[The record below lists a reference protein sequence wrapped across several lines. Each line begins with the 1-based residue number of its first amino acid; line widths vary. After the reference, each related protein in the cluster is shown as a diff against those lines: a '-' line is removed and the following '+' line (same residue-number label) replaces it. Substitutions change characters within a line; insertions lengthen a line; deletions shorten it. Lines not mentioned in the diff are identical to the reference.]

1 MHFGGLVLGVWLA
14 AVAVGAGTE
23 GVEPSRRGERVAEA
37 LRARGASDD
46 LAVAA
51 IAALPVVELRGAVP
65 IGIHHFKMSWWRALA
80 VSVVGNLAPIPLI
93 LLLLNPVT
101 RWASRS
107 RFGERLVERLLARV
121 RRKAADIPRY
131 EWWGLALFVAIPLP
145 ATGAWTG
152 AMAAALLGMPP
163 VRSMGAIALGVLIAG
178 AIVTALS
185 LLGWI
190 GAGVAAAA
198 LLAALLAGARSRSRA
213 AARDRDGD
221 GITSAQ

>member
-1 MHFGGLVLGVWLA
+1 MNARVCRYGLLIGLWVASTVAHA
-14 AVAVGAGTE
+14 AGSPA
-23 GVEPSRRGERVAEA
+23 RGERVAEA
-37 LRARGASDD
+37 LRERGASDD

-65 IGIHHFKMSWWRALA
+65 IGIHHFRMTWWRALG
-80 VSVVGNLAPIPLI
+80 VSLVGNLAPIPLI

-101 RWASRS
+101 RWARRS

-163 VRSMGAIALGVLIAG
+163 LRSMGAIAVGVLIAG
-178 AIVTALS
+178 GIVTALS
-185 LLGWI
+185 LPAWI
-190 GAGVAAAA
+190 GGALAAVGLLIAAAA
-198 LLAALLAGARSRSRA
+198 GLRPGVRRQKS
-213 AARDRDGD
+213 GD
-221 GITSAQ
+221 SDAEERP